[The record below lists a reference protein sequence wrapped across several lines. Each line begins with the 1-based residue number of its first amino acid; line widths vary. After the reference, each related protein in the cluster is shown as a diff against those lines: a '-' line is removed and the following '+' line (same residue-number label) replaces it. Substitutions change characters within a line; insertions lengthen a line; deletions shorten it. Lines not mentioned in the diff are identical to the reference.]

1 MSIPQGTWLITDY
14 FAISVNLVKFTT
26 ETMKHDGQHYFSS
39 IWHLF
44 FSHFP
49 SNSELVRC
57 NFNWM
62 LIHNCSNKYIKLSV
76 YSNNL
81 CSLKIS
87 GLKTLMSV
95 DGNLRHNQCCHPN
108 PKFGRCAHARVLC
121 RKGLFR
127 CIYKP
132 GNPSSIRGRA
142 YLFHSFNDNEGFQL
156 NSQKYSTYQ

>member
-1 MSIPQGTWLITDY
+1 
-14 FAISVNLVKFTT
+14 
-26 ETMKHDGQHYFSS
+26 MKHDSQHYFSS

-49 SNSELVRC
+49 SNSELVGC

-62 LIHNCSNKYIKLSV
+62 LIHNCGNKYIKLSV

-95 DGNLRHNQCCHPN
+95 DGNLRHFQCCHPK

-121 RKGLFR
+121 RKGL
-127 CIYKP
+127 
-132 GNPSSIRGRA
+132 
-142 YLFHSFNDNEGFQL
+142 LSFWQFIVVELLKICFDLIITVSFWLIMIILISFPIIKQCLLWIIGSHFQL
-156 NSQKYSTYQ
+156 RSKH